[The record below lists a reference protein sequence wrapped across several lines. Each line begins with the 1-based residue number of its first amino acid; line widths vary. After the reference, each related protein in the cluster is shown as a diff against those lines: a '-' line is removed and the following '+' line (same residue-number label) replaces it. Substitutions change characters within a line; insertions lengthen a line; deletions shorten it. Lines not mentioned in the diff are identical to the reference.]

1 MKKNDL
7 YLIAGILLLIL
18 ISYLLLQIF
27 KSEGSKVIVTIDGK
41 EYKTFSLND
50 DTVYTIRQ
58 EDGQW
63 NTFEIKDGYVKML
76 EASCPDKL
84 CVKFNKIHYNDET
97 ITCLPNRVVL
107 RIVGGEENDIDAIA
121 N

>member
-84 CVKFNKIHYNDET
+84 CVKFHKIHYNDES
-97 ITCLPNRVVL
+97 ITCLPNRVVI
-107 RIVGGEENDIDAIA
+107 RISGGEESDIDAIA

>member
-1 MKKNDL
+1 ML
-7 YLIAGILLLIL
+7 
-18 ISYLLLQIF
+18 
-27 KSEGSKVIVTIDGK
+27 VTVDGK
-41 EYKTFSLND
+41 EYKTFSLKE
-50 DTVYTIRQ
+50 DTVYTIKQ

-84 CVKFNKIHYNDET
+84 CVKFKKIHYDDES
-97 ITCLPNRVVL
+97 ITCLPNRVVI
-107 RIVGGEENDIDAIA
+107 RIIGGEDNDIDAIA